1 MSRVS
6 LVAVSA
12 AALCCVAMM
21 GCEAKKPSAAGA
33 AKPAASHDHD
43 HDHDH
48 GHDHD
53 HPETLAAG
61 VAELEK
67 ALTDVKRHLAAD
79 AKEKADD
86 VVHDIGH
93 LVEDLQGL
101 VAKASLPAAAQAAA
115 KKSLD
120 ELFECFD
127 TLDTALHAKE
137 GDGEPP
143 AKVHESLAE
152 RIAAAV
158 RALKDAAAATVEQ
171 PAAKPAE
178 PPAST
183 ATPTSAVDETAEI
196 IKEAAKTGKKQ

>member
-21 GCEAKKPSAAGA
+21 GCESKKPPAASGT
-33 AKPAASHDHD
+33 KPAASHDHH

-67 ALTDVKRHLAAD
+67 ALADVKRHLAAD

-93 LVEDLQGL
+93 LVDDLQGL

-158 RALKDAAAATVEQ
+158 RALKDAAATVEQ

-178 PPAST
+178 APAPT

-196 IKEAAKTGKKQ
+196 IKEAAKTGKEK